1 MRTRELKRAVQQ
13 SKQAIGAIQYVINI
27 LNGYVKVMGEQ
38 TEKLVK
44 DIEQKTAKKPA
55 KKPAVVSKKGGKPSK
70 IEKPAKKTVKT
81 NPVKKIKKAIK
92 KAK

>member
-27 LNGYVKVMGEQ
+27 LNGYIKVMSEQ

-44 DIEQKTAKKPA
+44 DIEQKTAKKKVVKPA
-55 KKPAVVSKKGGKPSK
+55 KKTAVVSKKGGKPSK
-70 IEKPAKKTVKT
+70 IEKPAKKTVKAT
-81 NPVKKIKKAIK
+81 K

>member
-44 DIEQKTAKKPA
+44 DIEQKTAKKKVVKPA
-55 KKPAVVSKKGGKPSK
+55 KKTVK
-70 IEKPAKKTVKT
+70 KPAIKTTKKTVKT